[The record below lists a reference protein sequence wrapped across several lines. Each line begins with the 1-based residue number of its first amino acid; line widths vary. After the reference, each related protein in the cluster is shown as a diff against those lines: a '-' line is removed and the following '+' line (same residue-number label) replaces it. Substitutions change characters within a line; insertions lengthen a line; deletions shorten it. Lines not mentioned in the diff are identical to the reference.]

1 MTYRNALPR
10 YLVYCACAAALLLSG
25 CAGLQNRVIPPT
37 DARAAVVNNATA
49 QLDAPYKFGGDDRT
63 GFDDSG
69 LVAFCYRQAGY
80 QLPHDREDQL
90 RTGQP
95 IRFADAQPG
104 DILFYRVSESADA
117 TPTLHAGI
125 FTGNGRMVHA
135 WRQRDKVVSD
145 TIDSPYWFQRLVAV
159 IKILP

>member
-1 MTYRNALPR
+1 MITHNIAPR
-10 YLVYCACAAALLLSG
+10 FLAVWTCAAVLFLSG
-25 CAGLQNRVIPPT
+25 CAGLQERTVPDT
-37 DARAAVVNNATA
+37 DARAAVVNYAVA
-49 QLDAPYKFGGDDRT
+49 QLASPYKYGGDGRT

-80 QLPHDREDQL
+80 ELPLDRESQL

-95 IRFADAQPG
+95 IRFANARPG
-104 DILFYRVSESADA
+104 DLLFYRISESVGEE
-117 TPTLHAGI
+117 PTLHVGI
-125 FTGNGRMVHA
+125 FTGDGKMVHA

-145 TIDSPYWFQRLVAV
+145 TVDSPFWFERLVAV